1 MAESRPLAGVDI
13 PCHRL
18 KQSLLFPHPMNPS
31 SSSRREF
38 LRRTTLAAG
47 LFTIATARAAESST
61 LRDAFKDTFLI
72 GTAIRPDQI
81 NGRNPQAAALIV
93 REFNTITAENAMKM
107 GPIHPRLGNDPASY
121 DFAAADAIVAFAQ
134 KNNLKVIGHALCW
147 HSQMPRWMS
156 EPEAGQ
162 PELTR
167 EVLTAR
173 LRDHIMTV
181 AGRYKGRI
189 HGWDVVNE
197 AINDGAGDYRASIF
211 YKVIGKEYLALAFKW
226 AREADPGAELYYN
239 DYNIDANDR
248 KRATA
253 LELVKY
259 LREQGSKIDGIGLQG
274 HYNLTTPTIA
284 KIDETI
290 GMFAALGL
298 KVHVTELDVTA
309 IRGAS
314 VSGALGFSPGQRPFP
329 TVEQLKTQLT
339 LTDAQ
344 VTQITPLVESTTKDI
359 EAAAAGSDFQKVGQL
374 RTAGA
379 DAIRKLLTESQQ
391 APFTALVS
399 PPNAGR
405 GRGGPS
411 APLSAEDAQ
420 AQAKRY
426 GEIFGVFMKHRAAI
440 ARVTFW
446 GLRDTDSWR
455 RQFHPLI
462 FDETYGRKPAYD
474 AIIATT
480 LRQKTTF

>member
-1 MAESRPLAGVDI
+1 
-13 PCHRL
+13 
-18 KQSLLFPHPMNPS
+18 MNSP

-38 LRRTTLAAG
+38 LGRSALAAG
-47 LFTIATARAAESST
+47 AFSASRFESSRLGAAIVAAVAPAPAAVSAAEPPHPT
-61 LRDAFKDTFLI
+61 LRDAFKDSFLI
-72 GTAIRPDQI
+72 GTAVRPDQI
-81 NGRNPQAAALIV
+81 NGQNAPAAALIV
-93 REFNTITAENAMKM
+93 REFNSITAENAMKM
-107 GPIHPRLGNDPASY
+107 GPIHPRPGNDPASY
-121 DFAAADAIVAFAQ
+121 DFAAADAIVSFAEQ
-134 KNNLKVIGHALCW
+134 NRLKVIGHTLCW
-147 HSQMPRWMS
+147 HTQMPRWMG
-156 EPEAGQ
+156 EPASGQ
-162 PELTR
+162 TELTR
-167 EVLTAR
+167 DVLTAR

-197 AINDGAGDYRASIF
+197 AINDGAGDYRESIF
-211 YKVIGKEYLALAFKW
+211 FKVLGKEYLALAFKW

-239 DYNIDANDR
+239 DYNLDANDR

-253 LELVKY
+253 VELVRY
-259 LREQGSKIDGIGLQG
+259 LRGQGCKIDGIGLQG
-274 HYNLTTPTIA
+274 HYNLTTPPIA

-290 GMFAALGL
+290 GLFAALGL
-298 KVHVTELDVTA
+298 KVHITELDVTA

-314 VSGALGFSPGQRPFP
+314 VSGAVGFSPGQRPFP
-329 TVEQLKTQLT
+329 TIEQLKTQLT

-344 VTQITPLVESTTKDI
+344 VAQVAPLVDATTRDI
-359 EAAAAGSDFQKVGQL
+359 QTAAAGSDFQKVGQL
-374 RTAGA
+374 RSAGA

-391 APFTALVS
+391 VPFNALVA
-399 PPNAGR
+399 PPNTGR
-405 GRGGPS
+405 GRGGAV

-462 FDETYGRKPAYD
+462 FDDAYGRKPAYD
-474 AIIATT
+474 AIIAT
-480 LRQKTTF
+480 RAK